1 MITIMSSPLF
11 EYFLTLA
18 EREQRV
24 DAGSV
29 LFRTDDPVRSLFLVI
44 AGELRLVRALPDGL
58 QLTLQRAGSGSIVA
72 EASLFADRYHCD
84 ALAAEESAVRAVP
97 MTKAKAAIESDPD
110 LASALMRHLAREV
123 HRTRTRA
130 EILSLKSVAARLDA
144 WMAFNGGKLPPKG
157 RWYQAASEI
166 GVTPEAFYRELARRR
181 HVAAHLVEE
190 ARRS

>member
-1 MITIMSSPLF
+1 MIAIMSSSLF

-24 DAGSV
+24 DAGRVFFQVDELV
-29 LFRTDDPVRSLFLVI
+29 LSLFLVT
-44 AGELRLVRALPDGL
+44 AGELRLVRTLPDGF
-58 QLTLQRAGSGSIVA
+58 QLTLQRAGTGSVFA

-84 ALAAEESAVRAVP
+84 ALAAEGSVVRAVP
-97 MTKAKAAIESDPD
+97 ITKARAALKRDPA
-110 LASALMRHLAREV
+110 LAAALMSHLAGEV
-123 HRTRTRA
+123 QRTRTRA

-144 WMAFNGGKLPPKG
+144 WMAFNDGKLPPKG

-181 HVAAHLVEE
+181 HVAAHLAEE
-190 ARRS
+190 SRRS